1 MSFISGLSEAG
12 KKAYHFILRGLT
24 EGLSGTE
31 IMKILRE
38 HGLGYRL
45 SDFYNDLR
53 ILKGE
58 SIKWDSMKFVP
69 RDKVIS
75 DRLYTPTELVSL
87 NKYVTICEVEY
98 IDTLTGEKKKSYVAV
113 GHDAPL
119 RRRDIEELAEETINY
134 SPLQYL
140 ETEVYKIINVK
151 PVRGFKRI

>member
-31 IMKILRE
+31 ILKILRE

-45 SDFYNDLR
+45 SNFYNDLR

-58 SIKWDSMKFVP
+58 TTKWDTIKYVP

-75 DRLYTPTELVSL
+75 DKLYTPTELTGL
-87 NKYVTICEVEY
+87 NKYITICKVEY
-98 IDTLTGEKKKSYVAV
+98 VDVMTGEKRKSHIAV

-119 RRRDIEELAEETINY
+119 RRKDIEEMAEETINY

-140 ETEVYKIINVK
+140 ETELYEVISIK
-151 PVRGFKRI
+151 PVRGFKRV